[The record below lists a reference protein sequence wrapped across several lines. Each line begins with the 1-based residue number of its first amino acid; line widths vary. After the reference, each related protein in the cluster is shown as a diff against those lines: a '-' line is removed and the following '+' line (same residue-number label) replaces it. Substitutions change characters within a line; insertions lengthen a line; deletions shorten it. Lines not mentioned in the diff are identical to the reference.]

1 MDVNMDM
8 LRRVRRR
15 TLATL
20 IAALWVVPA
29 MAQPLSD
36 DAAARLLQRL
46 DDLEHDVSTL
56 RGENERLRNDL
67 TDIQKS
73 QQEQADKPKP
83 DSMSG
88 SASSSTSSSTP
99 TDVKTP
105 DPAAKTDPN
114 SYYSY
119 GTNKSDDKNLGAKP
133 ADAPSDKPADKPLD
147 ATSSSTASG
156 ISAASGTSSTPS
168 STSGSTALPKTEER
182 AAYDDAFQLLL
193 KSPKEALPAF
203 RSFLKDYPS
212 SSLASS
218 AQYWVGE
225 ALYSEKDFKPASDE
239 FLVVLKD
246 YKGSEKAPDAALKLG
261 YCFYELKDWE
271 KARKTLEDVIKFF
284 PGKDAEKLAKDR
296 LDKMK
301 LEGH

>member
-88 SASSSTSSSTP
+88 SASSSTSSSAP
-99 TDVKTP
+99 PEVKTP

-119 GTNKSDDKNLGAKP
+119 GTNKSDDKNLGV
-133 ADAPSDKPADKPLD
+133 KPADKPLD

-156 ISAASGTSSTPS
+156 TSSAPS
-168 STSGSTALPKTEER
+168 SPSGSTALPKTEER

>member
-1 MDVNMDM
+1 MDMNKDM
-8 LRRVRRR
+8 LRSVRRR
-15 TLATL
+15 TLTAL
-20 IAALWVVPA
+20 VAAMWVVPA

-67 TDIQKS
+67 TDIQKN
-73 QQEQADKPKP
+73 QPQAGKPSS
-83 DSMSG
+83 DSTTG
-88 SASSSTSSSTP
+88 STSTP
-99 TDVKTP
+99 TDQKPVSSAASATSAST
-105 DPAAKTDPN
+105 PAAPAPTVGKADPN

-119 GTNKSDDKNLGAKP
+119 GTNKSDDKNVGAKP
-133 ADAPSDKPADKPLD
+133 EDKPADKPVD
-147 ATSSSTASG
+147 A
-156 ISAASGTSSTPS
+156 SASSTPS
-168 STSGSTALPKTEER
+168 ASGAASPSTPSTSTGLPKSEER
-182 AAYDDAFQLLL
+182 AAYDEAFQLLL
-193 KSPKEALPAF
+193 KSPKDALPAF
-203 RSFLKDYPS
+203 RKFLKDYPS
-212 SSLASS
+212 SPLASS

-225 ALYSEKDFKPASDE
+225 SLYSGKDYKSASDE
-239 FLVVLKD
+239 FLTVLKD